1 MMQQKL
7 QYHFISFTTVKS
19 VFNNCCTTVLW
30 AFLVNNT
37 LDYYLNIT
45 LDLIAAKLSR
55 LLITISQ
62 SELHLYSVII
72 IL

>member
-7 QYHFISFTTVKS
+7 QYHFISFLTVKS
-19 VFNNCCTTVLW
+19 VFNCCTTVLW